1 MEEHWWM
8 HEIVW
13 NRIDVEVDE
22 IGGGRYGGLK
32 SMQ

>member
-1 MEEHWWM
+1 M
-8 HEIVW
+8 HEIGW